1 MKEKF
6 TLIIESLHVDDS
18 GDQENVSVTFTTLLI

>member
-6 TLIIESLHVDDS
+6 TLIIESLHVNDA
-18 GDQENVSVTFTTLLI
+18 GDQENVSVYLTTLLT